1 MDEPARI
8 FVELLDVRARAKVMR
23 WLSMLEEKGPA
34 LPRPY
39 ADVLDG
45 PIREL
50 RVGCGRLA
58 IRLLYF
64 FHGRSIIVVAHGFL
78 KKTRSV
84 SADDILRA
92 HRAHADWL
100 MRYGGKT

>member
-1 MDEPARI
+1 
-8 FVELLDVRARAKVMR
+8 VR
-23 WLSMLEEKGPA
+23 WLALLEEKGPA

-50 RVGCGRLA
+50 RVGYGHMA

-64 FHGRSIIVVAHGFL
+64 FHGNRIIVVAYGFL
-78 KKTRSV
+78 KKTRAV
-84 SADDILRA
+84 PVEEILRA

-100 MRYGGKT
+100 VRYGGKT